1 MRAKRAIRRARSTMR
16 YLTQTTMPFQPQ
28 RHTAPRPESLPSAAL
43 REVAPPPASPSRP
56 AAEVRIA
63 PVWLQR
69 VSLIVLVIFCL
80 YLGAMVAI
88 LPWWSRVWEMN
99 PIVLNHPLI
108 GVWLR
113 NGVVRG
119 VLTGIGLLDIWIGI
133 SEAIH
138 YRDYR
143 G

>member
-1 MRAKRAIRRARSTMR
+1 
-16 YLTQTTMPFQPQ
+16 MPFQPPTQ
-28 RHTAPRPESLPSAAL
+28 AA
-43 REVAPPPASPSRP
+43 VPPPKASQP
-56 AAEVRIA
+56 A

-69 VSLIVLVIFCL
+69 LSLIVLVVFCL
-80 YLGAMVAI
+80 YLGAMVAL
-88 LPWWSRVWEMN
+88 LPWWQRVWEN
-99 PIVLNHPLI
+99 NTIVLNHPQLQAF
-108 GVWLR
+108 LR
-113 NGVVRG
+113 LGAVRG

>member
-1 MRAKRAIRRARSTMR
+1 
-16 YLTQTTMPFQPQ
+16 
-28 RHTAPRPESLPSAAL
+28 
-43 REVAPPPASPSRP
+43 
-56 AAEVRIA
+56 VRVA

-69 VSLIVLVIFCL
+69 VSLIVLVVFCL

-88 LPWWSRVWEMN
+88 LPWWQRVWETN
-99 PIVLNHPLI
+99 PFVLNHPQV
-108 GVWLR
+108 GYWLR
-113 NGVVRG
+113 NGAVRG

>member
-1 MRAKRAIRRARSTMR
+1 
-16 YLTQTTMPFQPQ
+16 MPFQPH
-28 RHTAPRPESLPSAAL
+28 RHTAPEALPPATTL
-43 REVAPPPASPSRP
+43 REAEPEPAS
-56 AAEVRIA
+56 VRVA

-69 VSLIVLVIFCL
+69 LSLVILVIFCL
-80 YLGAMVAI
+80 YLGAMVAV
-88 LPWWSRVWEMN
+88 LPWWHRVWETN
-99 PIVLNHPLI
+99 PIVLNHPQI

-113 NGVVRG
+113 NGAVRG

>member
-1 MRAKRAIRRARSTMR
+1 
-16 YLTQTTMPFQPQ
+16 MPFQPH
-28 RHTAPRPESLPSAAL
+28 RHTAPEALPPATTL
-43 REVAPPPASPSRP
+43 REAEPEPAS
-56 AAEVRIA
+56 VRVA

-69 VSLIVLVIFCL
+69 LSLVILVIFCL
-80 YLGAMVAI
+80 YLGAMVAV
-88 LPWWSRVWEMN
+88 LPWWRRVWETN
-99 PIVLNHPLI
+99 PIVLNHPQI

-113 NGVVRG
+113 NGAVRG

>member
-1 MRAKRAIRRARSTMR
+1 
-16 YLTQTTMPFQPQ
+16 MPFQPQ
-28 RHTAPRPESLPSAAL
+28 RHTAPEALPPATL
-43 REVAPPPASPSRP
+43 REVGPTPASSPEP
-56 AAEVRIA
+56 ARVA

-69 VSLIVLVIFCL
+69 ISLIVLVVFCL

-88 LPWWSRVWEMN
+88 LPWWTRVWETN
-99 PIVLNHPLI
+99 PIVLNHPLL
-108 GVWLR
+108 GVWLH
-113 NGVVRG
+113 NGAVRG

>member
-1 MRAKRAIRRARSTMR
+1 
-16 YLTQTTMPFQPQ
+16 MPFQP
-28 RHTAPRPESLPSAAL
+28 P
-43 REVAPPPASPSRP
+43 APPLESTPPDARP
-56 AAEVRIA
+56 APA

-69 VSLIVLVIFCL
+69 LSLVVLGVFCL
-80 YLGAMVAI
+80 YLGSMVAI
-88 LPWWSRVWEMN
+88 LPWWSRVWETN
-99 PIVLNHPLI
+99 SIVLNHPQL
-108 GVWLR
+108 GVILR

-119 VLTGIGLLDIWIGI
+119 VLSGIGLLDIWIGI

>member
-1 MRAKRAIRRARSTMR
+1 
-16 YLTQTTMPFQPQ
+16 MPFQPH
-28 RHTAPRPESLPSAAL
+28 RHTAPESLPPAPL
-43 REVAPPPASPSRP
+43 REVEPVPASPS
-56 AAEVRIA
+56 AHIA

-69 VSLIVLVIFCL
+69 LSLIILVIFCL

-88 LPWWSRVWEMN
+88 LPWWRRIWETN
-99 PIVLNHPLI
+99 PMVLNHPQL
-108 GVWLR
+108 GVWMS
-113 NGVVRG
+113 NGAVRG